1 MIKEIFCVVV
11 VLFSIIVPSDKI
23 RAKVCNL
30 VENTF
35 TILEIGEGKIKS
47 QAVKVF
53 GNSTTLKSIIRNDS
67 Y

>member
-35 TILEIGEGKIKS
+35 TISEIGEGKIKS

-53 GNSTTLKSIIRNDS
+53 GNNTTLKSIIRNDS